1 MQNKANTFLQMPRAL
16 ATEQT
21 LCLLLLKRAVFPVT
35 ICSPQLEARSKFNF
49 LGRTLLL
56 GGTVGFLVLSN
67 RRHATSGSS
76 SVCVCFFFLK
86 ILFTYSKKTQREA
99 ET

>member
-76 SVCVCFFFLK
+76 SVCVCVFFFFLK
-86 ILFTYSKKTQREA
+86 ILFTYL
-99 ET
+99 